1 MSCGCGAMPGSTTPT
16 QSSRYVASRAA
27 LCQTCRHAMRDDR
40 RGAVACRLSGRKI
53 VSLVVSAHACP
64 IGRHPDDDGIVRWM
78 GLRWMGVPEP
88 LRWRLVWMLRRE
100 PRGLHGCGCVAAI
113 KASRAAAWIE
123 PWVDGVVALRAR
135 LVAAMSDWRDAM
147 GR

>member
-1 MSCGCGAMPGSTTPT
+1 MGCRCRETVP
-16 QSSRYVASRAA
+16 QIDRVADRAA
-27 LCQTCRHAMRDDR
+27 MCQTCRHARRASNGSAIACTITSRDIGSIVVDR
-40 RGAVACRLSGRKI
+40 AS
-53 VSLVVSAHACP
+53 CP
-64 IGRHPDDDGIVRWM
+64 IARHPDDDGIVRWM

-100 PRGLHGCGCVAAI
+100 PRGLRGCGCVAAI
-113 KASRAAAWIE
+113 KASRASAWIE
-123 PWVDGVVALRAR
+123 PWIDGVVALRAR